1 MASMKAGQAGHVS
14 DMSRGMQAGR
24 TGTPPYKG
32 VPMSRCPVP
41 LSASAIPQEKPS
53 QESPLLYRLTRAR
66 RPAAVVQAL
75 AFERFPSECPP
86 VANDERRT
94 VPVNSMLCVC
104 VSRINSLG
112 AIWALREFSGK
123 HRTQKGSKQMG
134 KNRGAKAALMR
145 QMGEDGAFGPK
156 RPPRV
161 GRKEPVTPTLEL
173 CIEIIELFERG
184 EMLIDICESDPRF
197 PTELGFRMFVSRD
210 EALSARWA
218 NAQTPSADALMA
230 HAWRRLN
237 REVIGPVAGMT
248 AARWRGTGR

>member
-1 MASMKAGQAGHVS
+1 MHTS
-14 DMSRGMQAGR
+14 
-24 TGTPPYKG
+24 TYI
-32 VPMSRCPVP
+32 
-41 LSASAIPQEKPS
+41 LEI
-53 QESPLLYRLTRAR
+53 
-66 RPAAVVQAL
+66 
-75 AFERFPSECPP
+75 
-86 VANDERRT
+86 
-94 VPVNSMLCVC
+94 
-104 VSRINSLG
+104 
-112 AIWALREFSGK
+112 
-123 HRTQKGSKQMG
+123 QMG
-134 KNRGAKAALMR
+134 RNKGQKAALMR

-197 PTELGFRMFVSRD
+197 PTELAFRMFVSRD

-237 REVIGPVAGMT
+237 REVIGPDGRHDSGAVARDRAIGEF
-248 AARWRGTGR
+248 AHLLASARDPARWSRKSEHMVVGDQLRPIALREPLLPSEVAREMLRHLAEAERGSARRRPRCGTR